1 MGARRPDASRS
12 AKGTLRCVLAV
23 VTLRQ
28 HAGSADA
35 GSLITVGKSLIAIKN
50 WSFLLG
56 PGFID
61 GIGTGLM
68 LGWLM
73 YRSGLVPR
81 RVALFGVIGGPMLA
95 ASGAAVL
102 FGLFK
107 AGSPMQGIATIP
119 EVIWEAYLAI
129 WLTFKGFSPSAFGAG
144 ETAYARADAVHP
156 VDAVVA
162 A

>member
-50 WSFLLG
+50 WTFLLG
-56 PGFID
+56 PGFVD
-61 GIGTGLM
+61 GIGTGLI

-73 YRSGLVPR
+73 YLVRPGVTPPGALRRRRRSSARRFRDRRAVWPDPTTVHVARHRDRPGGHLGGVPR
-81 RVALFGVIGGPMLA
+81 LVAHLQGVP
-95 ASGAAVL
+95 SGR
-102 FGLFK
+102 
-107 AGSPMQGIATIP
+107 S
-119 EVIWEAYLAI
+119 
-129 WLTFKGFSPSAFGAG
+129 
-144 ETAYARADAVHP
+144 
-156 VDAVVA
+156 
-162 A
+162 